1 VVAHAWHAGETITK
15 RQLFSSVGPEDQ
27 NWGSAVVISLGSQR
41 LYHGTTS
48 LALTNN
54 YKN

>member
-1 VVAHAWHAGETITK
+1 MVAHAWHAGETITK